1 MHDKKPHKNCKEK
14 LIILTPFTILVRFL
28 NKQGPSFPALVD
40 RLFHRFVAPWK
51 PKRSL
56 KSFIIYGNKE
66 ISLVQ

>member
-40 RLFHRFVAPWK
+40 RLFHRFVAP
-51 PKRSL
+51 
-56 KSFIIYGNKE
+56 
-66 ISLVQ
+66 